1 MKFFLLLFISFTA
14 FSVNAQIYIPVD
26 TLNANQKELYKYF
39 QTGTKAL
46 ENEFKSFSVTDRKL
60 IRNFVNSRNSMFNEL
75 TKSNY
80 FFIDSELED
89 YLNGLLT
96 EIAEANNIDSS
107 SLRIFLSRD
116 TDPNA
121 LSLGD
126 GNFIFN
132 LSLLH
137 RLENEDELR
146 FIIAHELAHYHL
158 SHLQTRVETQMQI
171 TASKEYVSKK
181 REIRRSRYNRFT
193 KSLGHHLDF
202 LYEDRNANRKRE
214 LEADSMGYVLVKNI
228 ITVPQHAVSAL
239 KKLDTLSPSEFYKID
254 LEMLQDHFSTASM
267 PFNEEWLAGYDF
279 SKYNYQR
286 GKRDIFG
293 VHKDSLLTHPDK
305 EARLLNLKKIIA
317 AESQQLKKE
326 DDRFQ
331 KFKEKIRFENVY
343 AHYCMEEY
351 GRGIYL
357 ILQLQN
363 SREIDEEE
371 ALFYKKMLRL
381 FYDKL
386 REARLAFTFKKY
398 VDDVNVINYSEEYNL
413 FLTILDNLRAS
424 ELQELALNN

>member
-1 MKFFLLLFISFTA
+1 M
-14 FSVNAQIYIPVD
+14 
-26 TLNANQKELYKYF
+26 
-39 QTGTKAL
+39 
-46 ENEFKSFSVTDRKL
+46 
-60 IRNFVNSRNSMFNEL
+60 
-75 TKSNY
+75 
-80 FFIDSELED
+80 
-89 YLNGLLT
+89 
-96 EIAEANNIDSS
+96 
-107 SLRIFLSRD
+107 
-116 TDPNA
+116 
-121 LSLGD
+121 
-126 GNFIFN
+126 
-132 LSLLH
+132 
-137 RLENEDELR
+137 
-146 FIIAHELAHYHL
+146 
-158 SHLQTRVETQMQI
+158 
-171 TASKEYVSKK
+171 
-181 REIRRSRYNRFT
+181 
-193 KSLGHHLDF
+193 
-202 LYEDRNANRKRE
+202 
-214 LEADSMGYVLVKNI
+214 
-228 ITVPQHAVSAL
+228 
-239 KKLDTLSPSEFYKID
+239 
-254 LEMLQDHFSTASM
+254 
-267 PFNEEWLAGYDF
+267 AGYDF